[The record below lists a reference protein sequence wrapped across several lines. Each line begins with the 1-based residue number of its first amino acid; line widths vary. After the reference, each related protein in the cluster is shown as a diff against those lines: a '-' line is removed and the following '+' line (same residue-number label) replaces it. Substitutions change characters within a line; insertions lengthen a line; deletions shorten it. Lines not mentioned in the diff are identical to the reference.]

1 MSIQY
6 HQVFPENT
14 LTSYSG
20 DAQTQI
26 DFLLTYEGKALE
38 MNSLRLNFDLDIT
51 PSSGADDFKNV
62 RADPDLFYDP
72 AAGLHGVISSCV
84 TSVNGAVIENLN
96 SYARMV
102 AMETQSTL
110 TTDELNVASQ
120 SCEGKV
126 ANQRLTNLFMRGV
139 VAGEFTDNDD
149 GTTANYLTALVE
161 KPSASI
167 KPRICLN
174 KCFTEDGS
182 MPLLSF
188 SRSGVIRVSFRLA
201 RSSAFLYGSS
211 SEGSSYALSNVRLT
225 YVSRDDSPN
234 LAPILSRGVTN
245 VKQAI
250 TSNSANIQAII
261 PGSARA
267 VSVSF
272 QPQANENTA
281 FHNNLQ
287 LYKIP
292 SLTQV
297 QYLFNDSTNQ
307 YITFIIKS
315 EIESLERYLES
326 FTDTGSNSAS
336 LQAIKSNN
344 AYGLG
349 TSLGQYVNLANSK
362 FSIQIQ
368 SAIGT
373 ATNGATPPVTVP
385 MLAYI
390 YFHTLL
396 RL

>member
-20 DAQTQI
+20 DAQTQV
-26 DFLLTYEGKALE
+26 DFLLTYEGRALE

-51 PSSGADDFKNV
+51 PVGGATDFANV
-62 RADPDLFYDP
+62 RSDPNLFYDES
-72 AAGLHGVISSCV
+72 AGLHGCIESCV

-102 AMETQSTL
+102 AMEEQSTM
-110 TTDELNVASQ
+110 TANERNVASA

-139 VAGEFTDNDD
+139 VAGPFVDNVD
-149 GTTANYLTALVE
+149 GSTSNYATALIE

-182 MPLLSF
+182 LPLLSF

-201 RSSAFLYGSS
+201 RSTAFLFGEESD
-211 SEGSSYALSNVRLT
+211 GSSYALSNLRLT
-225 YVSRDDSPN
+225 YVSRDDSRD
-234 LAPILSRGVTN
+234 LAPILARGVTN

-250 TSNSANIQAII
+250 ASNSANIQAII

-272 QPQANENTA
+272 QPQSNENTA
-281 FHNNLQ
+281 YHNNLQ

-292 SLTQV
+292 SLSQV

-315 EIESLERYLES
+315 EIESLERYLQS
-326 FTDTGSNSAS
+326 FKDTGSNSAS
-336 LQAIKSNN
+336 LQNIVSNN
-344 AYGLG
+344 SYGLG

-373 ATNGATPPVTVP
+373 ARNAGGDAVP

>member
-14 LTSYSG
+14 LVTYSG
-20 DAQTQI
+20 DAQTQV
-26 DFLLTYEGKALE
+26 DFLLTYEGRALE
-38 MNSLRLNFDLDIT
+38 MNSIRLNFDLNIT
-51 PSSGADDFKNV
+51 PVGGADFANV
-62 RADPDLFYDP
+62 RSDPNLFYDQS
-72 AAGLHGVISSCV
+72 AGLHGVVQSCV

-96 SYARMV
+96 EYGRMV
-102 AMETQSTL
+102 AMESQSTM
-110 TTDELNVASQ
+110 TSDERNVASA

-126 ANQRLTNLFMRGV
+126 VNQRLTNLFLRGV
-139 VAGEFTDNDD
+139 VAGEFTDDLN
-149 GTTANYLTALVE
+149 GTTSNYETALIE
-161 KPSASI
+161 KPSASL

-182 MPLLSF
+182 LPLLSF
-188 SRSGVIRVSFRLA
+188 SRSGVIRISFRLA
-201 RSSAFLYGSS
+201 RSTAFLFGSDAD
-211 SEGSSYALSNVRLT
+211 GSSYSLSNLRLT
-225 YVSRDDSPN
+225 YVSRDDSRD
-234 LAPILSRGVTN
+234 LAPILSRGITN

-250 TSNSANIQAII
+250 TSSSANIQAII

-272 QPQANENTA
+272 QPQANENKA
-281 FHNNLQ
+281 YYNNLQ

-292 SLTQV
+292 SLSQV

-315 EIESLERYLES
+315 EIESLERYLQS
-326 FTDTGSNSAS
+326 FKDTGSNSAS
-336 LQAIKSNN
+336 LQNIVTNN
-344 AYGLG
+344 SYGLG

-373 ATNGATPPVTVP
+373 ATNSGGDTVP

>member
-14 LTSYSG
+14 LSSYSG
-20 DAQTQI
+20 DAQTQV
-26 DFLLTYEGKALE
+26 DFLLTYEGRALE
-38 MNSLRLNFDLDIT
+38 MNSIRLNFDLDIT
-51 PSSGADDFKNV
+51 PVGGAADFANV
-62 RADPDLFYDP
+62 RSDPNLFYDQS
-72 AAGLHGVISSCV
+72 AGLHGVVQSCV

-96 SYARMV
+96 EYGRMV
-102 AMETQSTL
+102 AMESQSTM
-110 TTDELNVASQ
+110 TSDERNVASA

-126 ANQRLTNLFMRGV
+126 VNQRLTNLFLRGV
-139 VAGEFTDNDD
+139 VAGEFTDDLN
-149 GTTANYLTALVE
+149 GTTSNYETALIE
-161 KPSASI
+161 KPSASL

-182 MPLLSF
+182 LPLLSF
-188 SRSGVIRVSFRLA
+188 SRSGVIRISFRLA
-201 RSSAFLYGSS
+201 RSTAFLFGSES
-211 SEGSSYALSNVRLT
+211 SGSSYALSNLRLT
-225 YVSRDDSPN
+225 YVSRDDSSD
-234 LAPILSRGVTN
+234 LAPILSRGITN

-250 TSNSANIQAII
+250 TSSSANIQAII

-272 QPQANENTA
+272 QPQANENKA
-281 FHNNLQ
+281 YYNNLQ

-326 FTDTGSNSAS
+326 FKDTGSNSAS
-336 LQAIKSNN
+336 LQNIVTNN
-344 AYGLG
+344 SYGLG

-373 ATNGATPPVTVP
+373 ATNSGGDTVP

>member
-14 LTSYSG
+14 LVSYSG
-20 DAQTQI
+20 DAQTQV
-26 DFLLTYEGKALE
+26 DFLLTYEGRALE
-38 MNSLRLNFDLDIT
+38 MNSIRLNFDLDIT
-51 PSSGADDFKNV
+51 PVGGVGDFKNV
-62 RADPDLFYDP
+62 RSDPNLFYDES
-72 AAGLHGVISSCV
+72 AGLHGVVQSCV

-96 SYARMV
+96 EYGRMV
-102 AMETQSTL
+102 AMEEQ
-110 TTDELNVASQ
+110 TTKTPNERNVAGA

-126 ANQRLTNLFMRGV
+126 VNQRLTNLFMRGV
-139 VAGEFTDNDD
+139 VAGEFTDNVD
-149 GTTANYLTALVE
+149 GSTSNYLTALIE
-161 KPSASI
+161 KPSASL

-182 MPLLSF
+182 LPLLSF
-188 SRSGVIRVSFRLA
+188 SRSGVIRISFRLA
-201 RSSAFLYGSS
+201 RSSAFLFGSES
-211 SEGSSYALSNVRLT
+211 TGSSYALSNLRLT
-225 YVSRDDSPN
+225 YVSRDDSRD
-234 LAPILSRGVTN
+234 LAPILARGITN

-250 TSNSANIQAII
+250 TSSAANIQAII

-272 QPQANENTA
+272 QPQANENKA
-281 FHNNLQ
+281 YFNNLQ

-292 SLTQV
+292 SLSQV

-326 FTDTGSNSAS
+326 FKDTGSNSAS
-336 LQAIKSNN
+336 LQNIVSNN
-344 AYGLG
+344 SYGLG

-368 SAIGT
+368 SAVGT
-373 ATNGATPPVTVP
+373 ATNAAGNTVP
-385 MLAYI
+385 LLAYI